1 MPNPVQQALRG
12 EQALSPNRQ
21 GGYDTIAPPYAR
33 LHVVGLSVME
43 LMSVW
48 RSCDPYLAATAT
60 SAQIAP
66 SADVQRHADAQ
77 EFQAIASQMDPAYAA
92 ADTAP
97 QDVVDTA
104 PAQPQLE
111 QPRI

>member
-1 MPNPVQQALRG
+1 
-12 EQALSPNRQ
+12 
-21 GGYDTIAPPYAR
+21 
-33 LHVVGLSVME
+33 
-43 LMSVW
+43 
-48 RSCDPYLAATAT
+48 
-60 SAQIAP
+60 
-66 SADVQRHADAQ
+66 
-77 EFQAIASQMDPAYAA
+77 MDPAYAA